1 MNKVM
6 SGASAI
12 VECMKR
18 EGIEHVF
25 CVPGESY
32 LPLMDSIYESKTIQ
46 LISTR
51 HEGGAAFMAEAYG
64 KATRK
69 PGIAMATR
77 AVGGANLAIGI
88 HTAYQDST
96 PMVVF
101 LGQVHSKFRGR
112 EGFQEVEL
120 DQFFRH
126 IAKWTVEIKDVE
138 RIPELVQRAFRI
150 AKSGRPGPVVVAL
163 PEDVLVAEAEMSF
176 GPVAP
181 VPAPRPGVQEV
192 EAVRR
197 LLEKAERPLILA
209 GGGVIAAN
217 GEQAL
222 IQLAEKFKIP
232 VMASFRRHD
241 VFPNHHELYVGHSG
255 LGTFAPVLDTMRE
268 ADLVLAIGTRLSEV
282 TTQDYAIFS
291 QNQKLVHIDIEYET
305 LGKVYS
311 PTIGIV
317 ADAKEALEAFINTS
331 VNNTWEQWAK
341 ERREAYER
349 AGNHVAKEEKH
360 SVDNREIIRILQNTL
375 PEDTIITNDAGNF
388 AGWLHSFYSFN
399 RTKTYIGPT
408 SGAMGYGLPAA
419 IGAKVAQPGKVV
431 VSLSGDG
438 GFMMTVQELET
449 AARYKIPVIA
459 LVFNNSMYGTIRMH
473 QEMHYPER
481 VIGTDLNNVNFASLG
496 ASLGVKSFRAT
507 THKEFQE
514 ALECSLMADYP
525 VVIEIMT
532 NPERISVQETIES
545 IREKSKQHM

>member
-1 MNKVM
+1 MGKLMN
-6 SGASAI
+6 GARAI
-12 VECMKR
+12 VECMKL

-32 LPLMDSIYESKTIQ
+32 LPLMDSIYETESIQ

-69 PGIAMATR
+69 PGIVMATR

-112 EGFQEVEL
+112 EGFQEVDL
-120 DQFFRH
+120 DSFFSH

-138 RIPELVQRAFRI
+138 RMPELVQRAFRI
-150 AKSGRPGPVVVAL
+150 AKSGRPGPVVVSL

-176 GPVAP
+176 GPVTP
-181 VPAPRPGVQEV
+181 VPAPRPGTQEIVSVQG
-192 EAVRR
+192 
-197 LLEKAERPLILA
+197 LLQQSERPVILA

-222 IQLAEKFKIP
+222 RKLAEKFEIP

-241 VFPNHHELYVGHSG
+241 VFPNDHALYVGHSG
-255 LGTFAPVLDTMRE
+255 LGTFAPILDTLRQ

-282 TTQDYAIFS
+282 TTQDYSILKPE
-291 QNQKLVHIDIEYET
+291 QKLVHIDIDEET

-311 PTIGIV
+311 PHVGIV
-317 ADAKEALEAFINTS
+317 ADAREALEELLDMKVDKS
-331 VNNTWEQWAK
+331 WSKWAK
-341 ERREAYER
+341 ERNEIYKH
-349 AGNHVAKEEKH
+349 AGDGVGEEKEH
-360 SVDNREIIRILQNTL
+360 SVDNKKIIRILQETL
-375 PEDTIITNDAGNF
+375 PEDAIITNDAGNF
-388 AGWLHSFYSFN
+388 ASWLHNFYSFN
-399 RTKTYIGPT
+399 RSKTYIGPT

-419 IGAKVAQPGKVV
+419 IGVKLANPDKTV

-438 GFMMTVQELET
+438 GFMMTTQELET
-449 AARYKIPVIA
+449 AVRYNIPVIA

-473 QEMHYPER
+473 QEIHYPER
-481 VIGTDLNNVNFASLG
+481 VIGTELSNVNFSSLG
-496 ASLGVKSFRAT
+496 AALGAQAFRVT
-507 THKEFQE
+507 TDEEFKDTLE
-514 ALECSLMADYP
+514 RALLSKGVTL
-525 VVIEIMT
+525 IEIIT
-532 NPERISVQETIES
+532 NPERISVQATINS
-545 IREKSKQHM
+545 IREKSKQKT

>member
-1 MNKVM
+1 M